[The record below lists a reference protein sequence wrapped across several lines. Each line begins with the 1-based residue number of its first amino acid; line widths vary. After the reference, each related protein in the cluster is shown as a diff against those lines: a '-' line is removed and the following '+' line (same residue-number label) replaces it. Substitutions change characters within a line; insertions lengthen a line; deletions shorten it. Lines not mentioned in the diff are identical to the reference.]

1 MYIFD
6 ACAFMDMFN
15 YYPKRFPSLW
25 NEFDELVSKKRILSV
40 KEVFKE
46 INVRNDL
53 KAEWANRNKE
63 IFLEPDE
70 KEASFISEIFKIK
83 HFQSSLKS
91 QQLLKGGNFADPFV
105 IASAKIREYTVVT
118 QEKYK
123 KHGAKIPNIC
133 EYFSISCLNLEGFME
148 KEDWQF

>member
-6 ACAFMDMFN
+6 TSSFIEIFN
-15 YYPKRFPSLW
+15 FYPKRFPSLW

-46 INVRNDL
+46 INERNDL
-53 KAEWANRNKE
+53 KTEWAKRNNK

-70 KEASFISEIFKIK
+70 KEASFVVEIFKIK
-83 HFQSSLKS
+83 HFQSSLEEKKR
-91 QQLLKGGNFADPFV
+91 LIGGNFADPFV

-123 KHGAKIPNIC
+123 KNGTKIPNIC
-133 EYFSISCLNLEGFME
+133 EYFNISCLNLEGFME